1 MCVRACVRTDMYVR
15 AFVCALVTERERER
29 ERERESERERERDL
43 DCSAYT
49 HTHTHTSTHT
59 HTHTHTQ
66 NHLFHLVI
74 DHFELGWITQRPV
87 FLPNEGLRK
96 DDREEL

>member
-29 ERERESERERERDL
+29 ERERARARERETWT
-43 DCSAYT
+43 AVPT
-49 HTHTHTSTHT
+49 HTHTHKHT

-66 NHLFHLVI
+66 NHLFHLAI
-74 DHFELGWITQRPV
+74 DPHFKLCWITQRPV